1 MISKAYIN
9 SLTNAKTYSKGL
21 DLYKKQRVM
30 ELDVVEEDN
39 DLDIEAMVKG
49 SGHNVYEVYFS
60 YDSGIDEILDP
71 FCECPAFRQYPGLC
85 KHCVAV
91 MLEFNDYLSEYEYE
105 GGGILLEDD
114 LDTSQDIEAMT
125 QMWLSQPSHREA
137 RKPKVKQETTPFIKE
152 LLLKSVS
159 NNVPDPVFYGSTGDL
174 VKLEPELRCFP
185 SGIELEFKIGTNRM
199 YVVKDIR
206 ELYLDIQSENQKYYG
221 KHLDF
226 KHRRDVFDAKSQ
238 KYIDFIGHH
247 LRNTYHQS
255 RYYGYSH
262 RAMRTMTLSPEELDD
277 FLDCAKDTSLAMNIL
292 GHEESLWQVKD
303 EPVPRNMT
311 ISKATSG
318 IRVTINYLDGY
329 VGRKHYIYFI
339 EGKIYRVAMED
350 IAPIR
355 DFLSCM
361 GRLPSRSIFIEDAD
375 VPVFVRDLLPVLKDH
390 YEITYDG
397 FDEEAYNI
405 PEAKFEFYLD
415 APDKNTITCEVR
427 VKYGEKIENLYNLSR
442 DSIQR
447 DALKENLVNEKVSP
461 FFNTL
466 EAGNEILAIH
476 DDEDKLYEVL
486 TYGLDTMETLGHV
499 YGSDALKRITVKKK
513 SKIALGVSV
522 ESDLMSI
529 TIDSGDLSSSELN
542 EILSRYNPKK
552 KYHRLKNGD
561 FIQMENDDLQTLYE
575 LKEGLHLTDEQM
587 KSGQLDVPKYRALYV
602 DEVLK
607 KDQSLSLDRDKSYR
621 SLIRN
626 MKTIEDNDFEVPGS
640 LKDVL
645 RTYQKSGFLW
655 MKTLSLNGF
664 GGILADDMGLGK
676 TLQVIAFILSEKM
689 EAKEAGKTLIV
700 CPASLVYN
708 WQAEFEKFAPQLKT
722 TLVLGTAKER
732 KDIIDAFEA
741 DEIVITSYDLLKR
754 DIDHYREHC
763 FHAQVIDEA
772 QAIKNQTTKA
782 AKAVKAIKAEFRL
795 ALTGTP
801 IENRLSEL
809 WSVFDYLMPG
819 FLFSYTKFKKEIE
832 SPVIKSGDEKSMD
845 RLRKLITPFI
855 LRRLKADVL
864 TDLPDK
870 IEENMPVSMAPEQKS
885 LYDAHVQ
892 RIKNMLS
899 GQSDQDF
906 TKSKIQILSELTRLR
921 QLCCDPALI
930 YADYKTPSAK
940 VETCL
945 ELIRE
950 AVEGGHKV
958 LLFSQFTSMLDII
971 RKNLNKDNIA
981 YHYLSGATNKKKR
994 AQMVED
1000 FNTDDTSVFCISL
1013 KAGGTG
1019 LNLTAADIVIHFDPW
1034 WNVAVQNQATD
1045 RAHRIGQKNVVNVYR
1060 LIAKDSIEEKIVK
1073 LQDKKKALAEEIL
1086 SGEGMGVGQFS
1097 KEELLEL
1104 LG

>member
-1 MISKAYIN
+1 MVSKAYIK
-9 SLTNAKTYSKGL
+9 SLAKAKTYSKGL
-21 DLYKKQRVM
+21 DLYINERVM
-30 ELDVVEEDN
+30 DLNVIDEDN
-39 DLDIEAMVKG
+39 DLDIEAVVKG
-49 SGHNVYEVYFS
+49 SGHNMYNISFS
-60 YDSGIDEILDP
+60 YDSGIDEIVDP
-71 FCECPAFRQYPGLC
+71 FCDCPAFRQYPGIC

-91 MLEFNDYLSEYEYE
+91 MLVLNDHLSEYEYE
-105 GGGILLEDD
+105 NDGVLLEEDV
-114 LDTSQDIEAMT
+114 DTSEDIEAMT
-125 QMWLSQPSHREA
+125 DMWLSQSSHREE
-137 RKPKVKQETTPFIKE
+137 RKPKVKQETTPIIKD
-152 LLLKSVS
+152 LLLKAVS
-159 NNVPDPVFYGSTGDL
+159 NDVLDPVFYGSVGDL
-174 VKLEPELRCFP
+174 VKLEPELKCFP

-206 ELYLDIQSENQKYYG
+206 ELYFDIQNEHHKYYG

-226 KHRRDVFDAKSQ
+226 RHRRDAFDAQSQ
-238 KYIDFIGHH
+238 KYIDFIGQY

-262 RAMRTMTLSPEELDD
+262 RAMRGMTLSQEELDD
-277 FLDCAKDTSLAMNIL
+277 FFDCAKDTSLAMNIL
-292 GHEESLWQVKD
+292 GHEESLWQITN

-311 ISKATSG
+311 ISKASSG
-318 IRVTINYLDGY
+318 IQVTIDYLDGY

-339 EGKIYRVAMED
+339 HGQIYRVAMEKV
-350 IAPIR
+350 APIK
-355 DFLSCM
+355 DFLNCM
-361 GRLPSRSIFIEDAD
+361 GRLSNRSIFIENGD

-390 YEITYDG
+390 YEIVYDD
-397 FDEEAYNI
+397 FDEEAYNM

-415 APDKNTITCEVR
+415 APDKNIITCEIR
-427 VKYGEKIENLYNLSR
+427 VKYGEKIENLYILSR

-447 DALKENLVNEKVSP
+447 DGLKESLVNEKVSP
-461 FFNTL
+461 YFNTL
-466 EAGNEILAIH
+466 EAGDEILAIH

-486 TYGLDTMETLGHV
+486 IYGIDTMEALGDV
-499 YGSDALKRITVKKK
+499 YGSDALKKMTVKKK
-513 SKIALGVSV
+513 SKISLGVSV

-529 TIDSGDLSSSELN
+529 TINSGDLSSSELN

-575 LKEGLHLTDEQM
+575 LKEGLHVTDAQM

-626 MKTIEDNDFEVPGS
+626 MKTIEDNDFEVPS
-640 LKDVL
+640 PLKDVL

-655 MKTLSLNGF
+655 MKTLSQNGF

-689 EAKEAGKTLIV
+689 EAKEAGKILII

-732 KDIIDAFEA
+732 KHIIDSFEA

-754 DIDHYREHC
+754 DIDHYREHR

-772 QAIKNQTTKA
+772 QAIKNQITKA
-782 AKAVKAIKAEFRL
+782 AKAVKTIKSEFKL

-819 FLFSYTKFKKEIE
+819 FLFTYNKFKKEIE
-832 SPVIKSGDEKSMD
+832 SPVIKSGDEKSMN

-855 LRRLKADVL
+855 LRRLKSDVL

-892 RIKNMLS
+892 RIKNILS

-930 YADYKTPSAK
+930 YDDYKTPSAK

-950 AVEGGHKV
+950 AVDGGHKV

-971 RKNLNKDNIA
+971 RHNLDKDNIA

-994 AQMVED
+994 AQMVDE
-1000 FNTDDTSVFCISL
+1000 FNRDDTSVFCISL

-1097 KEELLEL
+1097 KAELLEL